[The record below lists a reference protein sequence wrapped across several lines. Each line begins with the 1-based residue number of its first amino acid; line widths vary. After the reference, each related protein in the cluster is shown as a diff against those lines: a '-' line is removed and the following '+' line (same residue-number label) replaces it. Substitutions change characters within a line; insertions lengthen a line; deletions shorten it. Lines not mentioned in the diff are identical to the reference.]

1 MKYELLVTNYY
12 LQAWN
17 EVAIKMKREVVKMD
31 VEKINK
37 KFQKELLA
45 GISSL
50 VLLSTM
56 AGSQEPMYGYQITK
70 LMEASSE
77 GLPIIKQGAL
87 YPVLRSL
94 EKSGLLS
101 SLVEPSISG
110 PPRRYYTIT
119 ELGRQTLEEWN
130 GIWQQLKLFADSIL
144 EGV

>member
-1 MKYELLVTNYY
+1 
-12 LQAWN
+12 
-17 EVAIKMKREVVKMD
+17 MD

-56 AGSQEPMYGYQITK
+56 ERSEGPMYGYQITK
-70 LMEASSE
+70 LLENSSQ
-77 GLPIIKQGAL
+77 GMPIIKQGAL

-101 SLVEPSISG
+101 SLVEPSTSG

-119 ELGRQTLEEWN
+119 DLGRQTLVEWRN
-130 GIWQQLKLFADSIL
+130 IWQQLKLFADSIL